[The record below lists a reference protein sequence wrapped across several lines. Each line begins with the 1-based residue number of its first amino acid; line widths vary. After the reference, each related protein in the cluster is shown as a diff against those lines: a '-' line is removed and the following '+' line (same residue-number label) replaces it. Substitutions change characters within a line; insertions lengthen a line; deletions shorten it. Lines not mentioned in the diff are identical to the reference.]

1 MSTFVDSTP
10 DNLLV
15 WSTYFFKALI
25 FSSASSALPSQQ
37 ARPRPADT
45 RLRDCQAQ
53 LSCCRAAG
61 GATGAA
67 AGVIL
72 SAMYMLTMYR
82 DVVFG
87 EITNPKLETITDLNR
102 MEWAIFIPLIIM
114 TLWLG
119 VSSTV
124 VTDITAASV
133 DNLITNYNAALP
145 APAQ

>member
-1 MSTFVDSTP
+1 
-10 DNLLV
+10 
-15 WSTYFFKALI
+15 
-25 FSSASSALPSQQ
+25 
-37 ARPRPADT
+37 
-45 RLRDCQAQ
+45 
-53 LSCCRAAG
+53 
-61 GATGAA
+61 
-67 AGVIL
+67 
-72 SAMYMLTMYR
+72 MYMLTMYR